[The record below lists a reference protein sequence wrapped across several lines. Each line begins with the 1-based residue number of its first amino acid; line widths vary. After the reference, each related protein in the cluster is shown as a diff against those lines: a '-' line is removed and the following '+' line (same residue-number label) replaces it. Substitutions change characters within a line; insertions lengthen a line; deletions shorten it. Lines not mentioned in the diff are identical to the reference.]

1 MLTIKINILC
11 IHLMDIS
18 TLLLILN
25 ICISILHPIKHI
37 PQIYHTIT
45 TKKANDLSK
54 LNIVCELGLNLL
66 SLTSCI
72 LVYMFMGK
80 QIFFLPIL
88 LEKASSTIFICVIY
102 YLKVKYTI
110 ITYEYEEIKPV
121 NEMSPINKYNSLNV

>member
-1 MLTIKINILC
+1 MI
-11 IHLMDIS
+11 DIS

-72 LVYMFMGK
+72 LVYVFMGK

-88 LEKASSTIFICVIY
+88 IEKASSTVFICIIY

>member
-1 MLTIKINILC
+1 MN
-11 IHLMDIS
+11 IS
-18 TLLLILN
+18 TLLLTLN

-72 LVYMFMGK
+72 LVYIFMGK
-80 QIFFLPIL
+80 QAFFLPIL
-88 LEKASSTIFICVIY
+88 IEKASSTVFICIIY
-102 YLKVKYTI
+102 NLKTKYTI
-110 ITYEYEEIKPV
+110 LQYGYDEIKPV
-121 NEMSPINKYNSLNV
+121 NEKTPINDYNSLNV